1 MSQDPILSDVSPL
14 AELEA
19 AIGYSFRNPGLA
31 NQSVAH
37 RSWCAEHDQPSNE
50 RLEFLGDSV
59 LGLVVTAYLYENF
72 PQLPEGDL
80 AKLRASVVNSVTL
93 AEVATG
99 INLGDFLLLG
109 KGERSTGGRQKSSIL
124 ADALEAV
131 IGAVYL
137 DGGWDGAAPL
147 VLGLLSDRIH
157 DYSRGPGGADYKTR
171 LQELSARRFDSPPS
185 YRVSGA
191 GPDHAKEF
199 DAEVIIAGA
208 VRGTGHGRSKK
219 QAEQAAAQMA
229 WNWIFES
236 GVLADQTLIN

>member
-1 MSQDPILSDVSPL
+1 MTPDPIVLEVQTV
-14 AELEA
+14 AALEA
-19 AIGYSFRNPGLA
+19 TLGHTFRNPGLA
-31 NQSVAH
+31 RQSVAH

-59 LGLVVTAYLYENF
+59 LGLVVTGYLYENF

-99 INLGDFLLLG
+99 IDLGSFLLLG

-137 DGGWDGAAPL
+137 DGGWDAAAPL
-147 VLGLLSDRIH
+147 VLRLLSDRIH

-199 DAEVIIAGA
+199 DAEVIIAGV

-236 GVLADQTLIN
+236 GVLAAPTSIE